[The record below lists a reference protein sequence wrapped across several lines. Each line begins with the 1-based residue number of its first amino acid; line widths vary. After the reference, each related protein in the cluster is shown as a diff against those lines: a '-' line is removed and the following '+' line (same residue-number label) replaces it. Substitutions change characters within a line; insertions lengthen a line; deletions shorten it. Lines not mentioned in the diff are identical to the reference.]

1 MQQDNV
7 KKGERG
13 FTIFSPG
20 CSGKG
25 QPAYFQAVQRMSS
38 FESLLL
44 CRKRH
49 LLFDILHMILVFYI
63 KLFGVSG

>member
-1 MQQDNV
+1 MQQDNA

-13 FTIFSPG
+13 FTILSPG

-25 QPAYFQAVQRMSS
+25 QPAYFQAVQRTSS

-44 CRKRH
+44 CRRRH
-49 LLFDILHMILVFYI
+49 LLFLIRHLTHDIGVLH
-63 KLFGVSG
+63 

>member
-1 MQQDNV
+1 MQQDNA

-13 FTIFSPG
+13 FTILSPG

-25 QPAYFQAVQRMSS
+25 QPAYFQAVQRTSS

-49 LLFDILHMILVFYI
+49 LLFTHDIGVLH
-63 KLFGVSG
+63 